1 LVTWFTAEAE
11 IKLLA
16 SAEISSDAQG
26 SLPNSV
32 VVKRIQFLA
41 TVGLRLLGPA
51 TCTLYHKAVSFFEVK
66 KKMSTA
72 ASLPRERAKPIFQPF
87 LLSHVHPSNCPQVN

>member
-1 LVTWFTAEAE
+1 MVTWFTAEAE

-32 VVKRIQFLA
+32 VVERIQFLA

-66 KKMSTA
+66 KKCLQLPLSPGKGLSPYF
-72 ASLPRERAKPIFQPF
+72 SL
-87 LLSHVHPSNCPQVN
+87 SY